1 MALRM
6 VVRLRMVDGLR
17 IVPKWPDRLK
27 KVVGLHMAVGGIV
40 CVCVCVL
47 RREVEYLLYEV
58 LFSGLCYRHA
68 QIACRI

>member
-27 KVVGLHMAVGGIV
+27 TVVGLHMAVGWIV
-40 CVCVCVL
+40 CVCVCV
-47 RREVEYLLYEV
+47 
-58 LFSGLCYRHA
+58 C
-68 QIACRI
+68 